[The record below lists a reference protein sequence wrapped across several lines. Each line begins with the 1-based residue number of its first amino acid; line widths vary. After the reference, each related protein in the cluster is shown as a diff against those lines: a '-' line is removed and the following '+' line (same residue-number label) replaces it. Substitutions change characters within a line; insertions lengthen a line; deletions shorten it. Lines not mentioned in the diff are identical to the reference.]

1 MPWPQPVTA
10 LLDRISATPPIDV
23 NTDEA
28 RLNALSSALSRL
40 SDELR
45 EQIQAATASQV
56 TPLISLL
63 KADGPIEA
71 KELEL
76 IRLWLV
82 GDAEYYVKTEN
93 DFPAWIAEL
102 DRLLGVLRQL
112 RSETATP
119 TTMARMEATVRDAQR
134 VASDIAFFQQQEER
148 VRSFQRAT
156 TQLTWEDKQALA
168 ELLARKLGSEVT

>member
-40 SDELR
+40 SDELG
-45 EQIQAATASQV
+45 EQIQAATAAQV

-71 KELEL
+71 KELGL

-93 DFPAWIAEL
+93 DFPAW
-102 DRLLGVLRQL
+102 
-112 RSETATP
+112 
-119 TTMARMEATVRDAQR
+119 
-134 VASDIAFFQQQEER
+134 
-148 VRSFQRAT
+148 
-156 TQLTWEDKQALA
+156 
-168 ELLARKLGSEVT
+168 